1 MSTTSEEARMAALN
15 ESSDNELKAYN
26 RIPYALI
33 SSEIDGSSYDF
44 LAELNEICGYYKI
57 YNKGMQFTPEG
68 SNGDYV
74 PSNLPYKMTATLI
87 NKEARFLFAESPLI
101 QVEPK
106 GDVGIVTDSAK
117 EALTVLNDL
126 VKSVLDKNNFE
137 EKLIKAAR
145 DCFIGK
151 RVAALVN
158 FNEEDGVTV
167 NFLPSTQF
175 LFETKMGNDNVL
187 TKFVAFIIVKDS
199 VTLSERKIFKK
210 KYEVVDGVVYLEE
223 NLYDGA
229 GMLIES
235 VTERTELDID
245 FIPAVVF
252 LNDGLTGDLD
262 GESEVEILKDY
273 EAWYSKLSNIDI
285 DAERKSMNPIKYAID
300 MDSNSTKNLSTA
312 AGSFWDLGSDQNLEH
327 PAAQVGMLEPNMSYS
342 GALKT
347 SLDRLKTTTYEQVD
361 MPNVTLETMTGAIT
375 SGKALQAVYWPLI
388 VRCKEKM
395 KMWGPCL
402 QMMVKH
408 IIEGAMVY
416 PNTTLDI
423 LTDPIVPVDYEV
435 KVEQK
440 TPLPEDEVEAK
451 NMDLSEVMSQ
461 TMSRKSFMMKWRG
474 LTDEEVAE
482 ELQQIAV
489 ERQIFED
496 SFYNLQEMGFDEAQ
510 SMMETEMG
518 AEEMPIDE
526 AEIDEFSYDYVEGE
540 EDIDPF
546 AEDGIGE
553 AERASQEAVLA
564 MLDELLAEA
573 M

>member
-1 MSTTSEEARMAALN
+1 MATTSEEARMAALN
-15 ESSDNELKAYN
+15 EESSTDLKAYSK
-26 RIPYALI
+26 IPYALI
-33 SSEIDGSSYDF
+33 SGEVEGSSYDV
-44 LAELNEICGYYKI
+44 LNELGEICGYYKI

-74 PSNLPYKMTATLI
+74 PSNLTYKITATLI

-106 GDVGIVTDSAK
+106 GDVGMITDGAK
-117 EALTVLNDL
+117 DALTVLNDL
-126 VKSVLDKNNFE
+126 VKTVLDKNNFE

-151 RVAALVN
+151 RVAGLVN

-175 LFETKMGNDNVL
+175 LFETKLGNDNVL
-187 TKFVAFIIVKDS
+187 TKFIAFIVVKESTAAGD
-199 VTLSERKIFKK
+199 RRIFKK
-210 KYEVVDGVVYLEE
+210 KYELIDDVVYLEE
-223 NLYDGA
+223 NIYDGA
-229 GMLIES
+229 GQVIEE
-235 VTERTELDID
+235 VTKKTALDID

-252 LNDGLTGDLD
+252 LNDGLTGDRD

-327 PAAQVGMLEPNMSYS
+327 PATQVGMLEPNMSYS
-342 GALKT
+342 AALKT

-402 QMMVKH
+402 QTLVDY
-408 IIEGAMVY
+408 IIRGSMAY
-416 PNTTLDI
+416 PNTTVDLI
-423 LTDPIVPVDYEV
+423 TDVIIPVDYEV

-440 TPLPEDEVEAK
+440 TPLPEDEVEQK
-451 NMDLSEVMSQ
+451 NMDLAEVMNQ
-461 TMSRKSFMMKWRG
+461 TMSRKSFMIKWRG
-474 LTDEEVAE
+474 LTEEEVAD

-496 SFYNLQEMGFDEAQ
+496 SFYNLSEMGFEDAQ
-510 SMMETEMG
+510 SMTDPSIG
-518 AEEMPIDE
+518 ADASYDE
-526 AEIDEFSYDYVEGE
+526 QEFDDFSYDYIEGE

-546 AEDGIGE
+546 EEDGIGE
-553 AERASQEAVLA
+553 AERKSQESVLA